1 MQLLDP
7 SCQHS
12 VDIVWDAGAVDLT
25 AATGNDRLAGY
36 LYGYALNLV
45 VAKIPVYV
53 TDDYAYSSIEN
64 INISLTDQGKL
75 PDEIQIT
82 FKGDTTEVSE
92 RFGTALYD
100 GEGAMRLAALRHPD
114 PENASQ
120 YLFRKET
127 FNADGVATGTT
138 YEWAA
143 INVAG
148 SDTVTYTLQLYPAYA
163 GRVEYKADGSP
174 VTVSSADGSA
184 EYCVIKASNSTISVA
199 TSFLPVGTIAWDL
212 GNVTYDWDGGTVEIG
227 FTYQWGYAEAAYQTV
242 EIDVESAE
250 IEPVQLGN
258 VSISTT
264 PEGVYVLET
273 DWSTYSGLIN
283 NIGATLTGSAGS
295 HTVHAVDSSK
305 APEEVGDGFT
315 ADIVFYVG
323 KFGILRNYSYDDTAK
338 TYSLESGFMGNVA
351 VQAADDKWLYDN
363 SKDMHAAIAEQIAKN
378 GYATVA
384 QPVTIRFVVTPD
396 VTDNQSGGTPEVPA
410 GGDNVAPASAKS
422 LMFSDGTKAVE
433 NDGELTY
440 EISTAAQLYGAM
452 PTVGT
457 VVSASG
463 KKSNATFDWNGF
475 VYDGDSSANTAVVT
489 VQSAEGRSVEDVS
502 VTVESGSEAAGVLDI
517 ANATAGYITKIVE
530 ARYRGMAIDPYKYGR
545 LDRYLDASGFGKT
558 VNVYTTDSPDK
569 AVQATVVSWNNSIAD
584 SDGNF
589 SDSVS
594 LPLAGA
600 SYPYNEAVF
609 DIGGKLYK
617 VVVPIVV
624 IARAVEVVD
633 IDLRFDGFV
642 EVYSYNRFGSEVR
655 RYVGGSQVIEVTYSR
670 DELIPTAI
678 NIMNIYD
685 YAADNPFVRVG
696 NDLSVDVV
704 FTFADGGGE
713 QAYSMIINKMLGT
726 VDGNEDDPKAYV
738 DGTIQTPVSAS
749 SSESRFYR
757 YDIISSNGATI
768 QRERKLEVTFS
779 AVRITAGTM
788 SSPVAYGDL
797 DGIATGYTE
806 FAPYDGMTKDG
817 KSLPTLKKS
826 DVSTGTYTHEDDITY
841 YIGGTYIPVDTLDA
855 YGEQGYTLYDRARFV
870 KGSGNSYQVSEDG
883 TYYFVY
889 LAVGVIDADTAELT
903 FDHSSLSYDY
913 NGGQRRTVLNIV
925 TEEGITGSVTFPVYI
940 VSGKVAGV
948 SFTADDFGAS
958 TQWTV
963 TDENG
968 ETDTDEQ
975 DPSYLAAG
983 GTYLDFDPFEAVN
996 ITQMLQTGVDEDG
1009 KPTYTD
1015 SVNYK
1020 YLPSSATV
1028 RTQSGATMSVAVTWS
1043 GINARNTYAGGDYSA
1058 RMIIAGPILTTP
1070 ATQAGADDTVTSIFG
1085 NQGFTFDS
1093 FIQVRSRSVNDE
1105 GVTVTINGGNP
1116 DSSNAMLPNADGT
1129 ATGDG
1134 KYINPYEFE
1143 LADFQAATTA
1153 DSVEVKF
1160 ADKTVTYDTDGTDY
1174 KLAWDFS
1181 TMAVDYLG
1189 GRVALTAR
1197 LTGPDG
1203 TTQTYEIQYYVQRM
1217 LVAEMTSYKG
1227 VNIPPA
1233 EEDGTVTVADGYNYF
1248 TSSFGVDVN
1257 DTKALGVAETSFK
1270 INPFNPLSQSLP
1282 TGYHVTFN
1290 VYNPDVNGEF
1300 TGADPS
1306 TIKVDYSYLKFTMP
1320 SSAKITAEKAQKTDN
1335 AGYASVQ
1342 LGSGQRIRIP
1352 LVINGKVTSAR
1363 PGAPAADGVLTT
1375 SVDGVTVVWHGT
1387 RTIEYNAGYDE
1398 ATNTVTFTQAVMPP
1412 TQTGRTVTYTLTAYI
1427 GAVVDAA
1434 GNVIDWAEDGTPAC
1448 QSKGITIKIAYEPGD
1463 TTPEISTVQ

>member
-1 MQLLDP
+1 
-7 SCQHS
+7 
-12 VDIVWDAGAVDLT
+12 
-25 AATGNDRLAGY
+25 
-36 LYGYALNLV
+36 
-45 VAKIPVYV
+45 
-53 TDDYAYSSIEN
+53 
-64 INISLTDQGKL
+64 
-75 PDEIQIT
+75 
-82 FKGDTTEVSE
+82 
-92 RFGTALYD
+92 
-100 GEGAMRLAALRHPD
+100 
-114 PENASQ
+114 
-120 YLFRKET
+120 
-127 FNADGVATGTT
+127 
-138 YEWAA
+138 
-143 INVAG
+143 
-148 SDTVTYTLQLYPAYA
+148 
-163 GRVEYKADGSP
+163 
-174 VTVSSADGSA
+174 
-184 EYCVIKASNSTISVA
+184 
-199 TSFLPVGTIAWDL
+199 
-212 GNVTYDWDGGTVEIG
+212 
-227 FTYQWGYAEAAYQTV
+227 
-242 EIDVESAE
+242 
-250 IEPVQLGN
+250 
-258 VSISTT
+258 
-264 PEGVYVLET
+264 
-273 DWSTYSGLIN
+273 
-283 NIGATLTGSAGS
+283 
-295 HTVHAVDSSK
+295 
-305 APEEVGDGFT
+305 
-315 ADIVFYVG
+315 
-323 KFGILRNYSYDDTAK
+323 
-338 TYSLESGFMGNVA
+338 
-351 VQAADDKWLYDN
+351 
-363 SKDMHAAIAEQIAKN
+363 MHAAIAEQIAKN

-489 VQSAEGRSVEDVS
+489 VQSAAGRSVEDVS
-502 VTVESGSEAAGVLDI
+502 VTVESGSEAAGMLDI
-517 ANATAGYITKIVE
+517 ANATAGYITKIVD
-530 ARYRGMAIDPYKYGR
+530 ARYRGMAIDPYKYGT
-545 LDRYLDASGFGKT
+545 LEQYLKASGFGET
-558 VNVYTTDSPDK
+558 VNVYTTDSPAA

-633 IDLRFDGFV
+633 IDLRFDGFE

-685 YAADNPFVRVG
+685 YAADNPFVRVKD
-696 NDLSVDVV
+696 DLSVDVV

-726 VDGNEDDPKAYV
+726 VDGNEDDPKAYI

-768 QRERKLEVTFS
+768 QSARKLEVTFS

-797 DGIATGYTE
+797 DGIAAGSYTE
-806 FAPYDGMTKDG
+806 FAPYDGMKKDG
-817 KSLPTLKKS
+817 TTLPTLKKS
-826 DVSTGTYTHEDDITY
+826 DGKESGTYTHKGNITY
-841 YIGGTYIPVDTLDA
+841 YIGGTYIPVETLDA
-855 YGEQGYTLYDRARFV
+855 YAAQGYTLYDRAKFV
-870 KGSGNSYQVSEDG
+870 KGSGNSYQVSADG

-889 LAVGVIDADTAELT
+889 LAVGTIDDDTAELT

-925 TEEGITGSVTFPVYI
+925 TEEGITGSVTFPVWI
-940 VSGKVAGV
+940 VSGKVVKVADV
-948 SFTADDFGAS
+948 SFTEEDFGAS

-968 ETDTDEQ
+968 IETDYTDKQ
-975 DPSYLAAG
+975 DPSYLKAD
-983 GTYLDFDPFEAVN
+983 GTGPYLAFDPFDAVS
-996 ITQMLQTGVDEDG
+996 ITRMLQTGVGEDG
-1009 KPTYTD
+1009 NATYTD

-1020 YLPSSATV
+1020 YLPSSATI
-1028 RTQSGATMSVAVTWS
+1028 TTASGAKMDVAVTWT

-1058 RMIIAGPILTTP
+1058 RMIIAGPTLTTP
-1070 ATQAGADDTVTSIFG
+1070 ATQAGADDTVTSLFG

-1093 FIQVRSRSVNDE
+1093 FIRVRSRSVYDE
-1105 GVTVTINGGNP
+1105 GVTVTVNGGNP
-1116 DSSNAMLPNADGT
+1116 DSTNEMLPNADGT
-1129 ATGDG
+1129 ATGTATGGG

-1160 ADKTVTYDTDGTDY
+1160 ADKTVTYDTDGTNGY

-1203 TTQTYEIQYYVQRM
+1203 STQTYEIPYYVQRM
-1217 LVAEMTSYKG
+1217 LVANMTSYKG
-1227 VNIPPA
+1227 VNNPTA
-1233 EEDGTVTVADGYNYF
+1233 SADGTVTGGDNYF

-1257 DTKALGVAETSFK
+1257 DTKALGVAIKTFE
-1270 INPFNPLSQSLP
+1270 INPYNPLSQSLP
-1282 TGYHVTFN
+1282 TGYNVTFN
-1290 VYNPDVNGEF
+1290 VYNPDGNGEF
-1300 TGADPS
+1300 PDPPS
-1306 TIKVDYSYLKFTMP
+1306 SIIVDYSYLKFTMP

-1352 LVINGKVTSAR
+1352 LVINGKVTSER
-1363 PGAPAADGVLTT
+1363 PGAPAAGGVLTT

-1387 RTIEYNAGYDE
+1387 RTIEYNAGKDK

-1448 QSKGITIKIAYEPGD
+1448 QSKGITIKIAYKPGS
-1463 TTPEISTVQ
+1463 TTPEISTV